1 MDYNPARHAVSFVR
15 PLTRLRVGKQ
25 KTIFAG
31 TYKICK
37 LAANVPDLVVY
48 EGVDR
53 PIPDVEHFHGVLLFA
68 DISGFTSLTEI
79 YTLNSKK
86 GSGADH
92 LTRTLNGYISEIVDH
107 ILRAGGD
114 VVNYAGDA
122 MLALWRERRKELSE
136 ILTLAVKCSLN
147 IQDKCDNKE
156 TEVGV
161 KLRVKIG
168 ISAGKLSKVV
178 MGDEESRYYAL
189 IGRAVDEVRK
199 AEGLASAN
207 TIILSPNAWE
217 LCDRENLVVEKIEN
231 ERAVKVRYIKRDP
244 HFSVEDY
251 IKSFGTHLE
260 YQEVGVSKKTIRKT
274 SRLLPNAQLESVLR
288 KYLLKTV
295 LLKIDDAVPLDYL
308 SEMRPATV
316 VFVNLQFVENATM
329 YHQCQSIQACCV
341 GINNEFKLY
350 RGRIN
355 KVFMFDKG
363 CTFLCCFGLP
373 GDKGEDECANA
384 LQSAHNVHE
393 FCKKLRYVSVAS
405 IGISTGPL
413 FCGVVGHPLRHEYT
427 VIGRKVN
434 LAARLMMH
442 YPGVVSCDE
451 ETHYHAKMPASYFIE
466 LPKRS
471 MKGVANPGT
480 IYQYLSKKHQK
491 ILGKPRITVEKE
503 EDYPLLGRDKEMKIF
518 QKALKRFSSLK
529 ARRSADCCQVIMFEG
544 MVGYGKSR
552 LLAEIIHTSQ
562 AEGMRVIPFELG
574 KMDIT
579 EPYYTIQTMMALLLQ
594 VNHCKS
600 YVERERV
607 LLTKITKHE
616 LIEDLCLLN
625 ELLFVKFPVS
635 EKVSLMDSRT
645 KHRAFRNYVIAII
658 KQSVATDTGLLVIDQ
673 VQYIDTP
680 SWELILQMRAS
691 LPLFMVMALRPFT
704 VEKPPCQAAI
714 MVMRSQRTLY
724 VKLSGL
730 DPSIIRPL
738 ACQILGVISIP
749 RELETLLT
757 ERSYGVP
764 YYCEEILRSLYYSDL
779 ILLEP
784 LDEDD
789 DDESDAVFAYSRKK
803 ITVSSDSVLQRENRK
818 KSKLLNISGVE
829 GQKCRK
835 VITLDRKAAAE
846 NQQFIC
852 TIGETVNLQEITI
865 PLTLKG
871 IALAQLDQMNTT
883 EQVVVKCASII
894 GHTFTTKMLR
904 YILPEGAEQKLNQ
917 SLISLVKSRTL
928 ECASKTDEGF
938 TSPMNEN
945 EDAHLLQC
953 FCIHSPESEEHLHED
968 DSDEKE
974 PNKEKIVLWRCKLM
988 RFCIALVHET
998 ANDLWLKEQKKSLHT
1013 KCTKFLEN
1021 AAHKCN
1027 SCGEGDFIY
1036 QHRKM
1041 VTFAVRESE
1050 SITQRRKDLYNTVS
1064 HATVASHSIDSQQE
1078 LDIKDLYPSSSSGLQ
1093 VDTSN
1098 IIGPKTSKNSEQASS
1113 STTEIL
1119 VAAGGIYPRLLVRRS
1134 ICIKF
1139 PVIQS
1144 MEVPAGSHDF
1154 EFIAKMDMVLKECE
1168 GKDNLYAND
1177 CECKQIM
1184 DSVYC
1189 PLVRHWMGAGNVTK
1203 TFFYLLETA
1212 AAALHLSNNLM
1223 ALSYLTEAENILNS
1237 LRKGKPPFEY
1247 ADVTKDT
1254 KIVPFEKAC
1263 LYSLKAEVQLGMGHL
1278 LDAEILFKKS
1288 LALLNKKFPSF
1299 AVSQAIAYLIEN
1311 YKNSQRHRDKEELT
1325 GITEGEISPIIYQQI
1340 RCLSFLCQIY
1350 CLQKHTMCKLPAMFA
1365 ILLEMNIAEI
1375 CNNEFKII
1383 SAYIDSFRCYHF
1395 FGLKEKS
1402 IKMEKLALRKCLVLN
1417 KDQEGLL
1424 MMGHLVCALSEMKLC
1439 TGQLAESIEYGR
1451 LAHKIA
1457 GLINKP
1463 NIDVVTIPFLTKA
1476 LLLTGRRSDYV
1487 ELMTYMKD
1495 FSVSR
1500 HNILGQAS
1508 FYTACLDF
1516 SLQEGFALRPFDE
1529 CLAFINGVIDDPI
1542 IKSEKNLMLVL
1553 HSSVALWYSRLSE
1566 WSKARLAFKMAK
1578 RLVAYS
1584 NASLFSMYGYSKF
1597 LECQILVF
1605 RKALWESQDTVMEV
1619 YQQTKEVCFS
1629 HIIFRFSINCQR
1641 WLKEEYAM
1649 LLSYLREFQQRCN
1662 TCPVFYPRLFH
1673 LKAYC
1678 YMLAGQVGHARRLLE
1693 RALSFSNA
1701 HGNVLEENWIKI
1713 NEVSVIYY

>member
-1 MDYNPARHAVSFVR
+1 MDYIPTRHAVSFVR

-25 KTIFAG
+25 KSIFAG

-114 VVNYAGDA
+114 IVNYAGDA

-168 ISAGKLSKVV
+168 ISAGKLSKIV

-231 ERAVKVRYIKRDP
+231 ERAVRVRYIKRDP

-260 YQEVGVSKKTIRKT
+260 YQEVGVSKKAIRKT
-274 SRLLPNAQLESVLR
+274 SKLLPNVQLESVLR

-316 VFVNLQFVENATM
+316 VFVNLQFVESATM

-384 LQSAHNVHE
+384 LQCAHNVHE

-405 IGISTGPL
+405 IGVSTGPL

-503 EDYPLLGRDKEMKIF
+503 EDYPLLGREKEMKIF
-518 QKALKRFSSLK
+518 QKALKRFSSVK

-544 MVGYGKSR
+544 TVGCGKSR

-562 AEGMRVIPFELG
+562 TEGMRVLPFELG

-607 LLTKITKHE
+607 LLTKITKPE

-625 ELLFVKFPVS
+625 DLLFVKFPIS

-658 KQSVATDTGLLVIDQ
+658 KQSVETDIGLLVIDQ

-724 VKLSGL
+724 VKLTGL

-789 DDESDAVFAYSRKK
+789 EDESDAVFTFSRKK
-803 ITVSSDSVLQRENRK
+803 IVVPPDSNLQRENRK
-818 KSKLLNISGVE
+818 KSKLLNLTDME
-829 GQKCRK
+829 GHKCRK
-835 VITLDRKAAAE
+835 IISLDRNASAG

-883 EQVVVKCASII
+883 EQVIVKCASII

-904 YILPEGAEQKLNQ
+904 YILPEGAELKLNQ
-917 SLISLVKSRTL
+917 SLISLVKSRTF

-938 TSPMNEN
+938 TSPMDEN

-953 FCIHSPESEEHLHED
+953 FCVHSAESDEHLHED
-968 DSDEKE
+968 DSDEKGE
-974 PNKEKIVLWRCKLM
+974 YVEICNPNKERTVLWRCKFM

-998 ANDLWLKEQKKSLHT
+998 ANDLWLKEQKKSLHM

-1021 AAHKCN
+1021 AARKCN

-1041 VTFAVRESE
+1041 VTFSVRESE
-1050 SITQRRKDLYNTVS
+1050 SIIQRRKDLYATVS
-1064 HATVASHSIDSQQE
+1064 LATVQSHSPDSQQE
-1078 LDIKDLYPSSSSGLQ
+1078 IDVKDLYPSTSSGLHM
-1093 VDTSN
+1093 VASG
-1098 IIGPKTSKNSEQASS
+1098 IIGAKSS
-1113 STTEIL
+1113 RHSDQ
-1119 VAAGGIYPRLLVRRS
+1119 V
-1134 ICIKF
+1134 
-1139 PVIQS
+1139 PVIKS
-1144 MEVPAGSHDF
+1144 MQVSVNSHDF
-1154 EFIAKMDMVLKECE
+1154 GFIVKMDKILRNCE
-1168 GKDNLYAND
+1168 GIDNLYAND
-1177 CECKQIM
+1177 CECKPIM

-1189 PLVRHWMGAGNVTK
+1189 SLVRHWMGAGNVVK

-1212 AAALHLSNNLM
+1212 AAALYLSNNLM
-1223 ALSYLTEAENILNS
+1223 ALSYLTEAENILTL

-1263 LYSLKAEVQLGMGHL
+1263 LHSLKAEVQLSMGHL
-1278 LDAEILFKKS
+1278 VEAEVLFKKS
-1288 LALLNKKFPSF
+1288 LTLLNKKFPSF
-1299 AVSQAIAYLIEN
+1299 AVSQAIVYLIEN
-1311 YKNSQRHRDKEELT
+1311 YKNSKRHRDKEELT
-1325 GITEGEISPIIYQQI
+1325 GITDGQISPIVYQQI
-1340 RCLSFLCQIY
+1340 RCLSFLWQIY
-1350 CLQKHTMCKLPAMFA
+1350 CLQKYTMCKLPAMVT
-1365 ILLEMNIAEI
+1365 ILLEVNTAEI
-1375 CNNEFKII
+1375 SNNEFKII
-1383 SAYIDSFRCYHF
+1383 SAYIDSFRCYYF
-1395 FGLKEKS
+1395 VGLKEKS
-1402 IKMEKLALRKCLVLN
+1402 TKMEKLALQKCLVLN

-1424 MMGHLVCALSEMKLC
+1424 MMGHLVCALSEMKFC

-1457 GLINKP
+1457 GIINKP

-1476 LLLTGRRSDYV
+1476 LLLTGRLLLSLLCRKKTV
-1487 ELMTYMKD
+1487 FGHPKD
-1495 FSVSR
+1495 KHVALFFYLIWLLASKVF
-1500 HNILGQAS
+1500 ILI
-1508 FYTACLDF
+1508 T
-1516 SLQEGFALRPFDE
+1516 GFALRPFDE
-1529 CLAFINGVIDDPI
+1529 CLAFINGVIDDPVL
-1542 IKSEKNLMLVL
+1542 KSEKNLMLAL
-1553 HSSVALWYSRLSE
+1553 YSSVALW
-1566 WSKARLAFKMAK
+1566 
-1578 RLVAYS
+1578 
-1584 NASLFSMYGYSKF
+1584 
-1597 LECQILVF
+1597 
-1605 RKALWESQDTVMEV
+1605 
-1619 YQQTKEVCFS
+1619 
-1629 HIIFRFSINCQR
+1629 
-1641 WLKEEYAM
+1641 
-1649 LLSYLREFQQRCN
+1649 
-1662 TCPVFYPRLFH
+1662 
-1673 LKAYC
+1673 
-1678 YMLAGQVGHARRLLE
+1678 
-1693 RALSFSNA
+1693 
-1701 HGNVLEENWIKI
+1701 
-1713 NEVSVIYY
+1713 